1 MDSLTAA
8 SAADAAAC
16 GLCFCSAA
24 AATALAEP
32 MVPAGATTASA
43 ADAAACGPCFCS
55 VAAAVT
61 ALAAGADRNADNIIM
76 ASSGLRMPE
85 TAYFNIRVLSSVSA
99 AAPVIALSDSDFG
112 KYRSLFT

>member
-8 SAADAAAC
+8 SAVDAAAC

-24 AATALAEP
+24 VATALVEH

-55 VAAAVT
+55 AAVAVT
-61 ALAAGADRNADNIIM
+61 ALAAGADRNADNIRM
-76 ASSGLRMPE
+76 AE
-85 TAYFNIRVLSSVSA
+85 TAYFNFRVLSSVSA